1 MRLTL
6 REKVI
11 LGAMLN
17 TKIKDAMD
25 KEEKGVET
33 ASNSKELKLL
43 YHKLTG
49 IIWEEY

>member
-17 TKIKDAMD
+17 KKIKDTMD
-25 KEEKGVET
+25 KEREEIET
-33 ASNSKELKLL
+33 ASTSEELKNL
-43 YHKLTG
+43 YKKITG
-49 IIWEEY
+49 IIWEES